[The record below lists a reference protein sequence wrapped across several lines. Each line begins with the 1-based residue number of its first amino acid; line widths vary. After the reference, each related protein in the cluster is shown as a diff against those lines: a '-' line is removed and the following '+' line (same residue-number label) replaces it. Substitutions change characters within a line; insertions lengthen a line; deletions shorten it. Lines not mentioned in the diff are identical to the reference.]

1 MKLAQINGKSAI
13 VTPEH
18 NHFFYTSD
26 VAKAAGLELLR
37 KNNIDIAM
45 DSQLR
50 AQLEAVLKSKKAPAL
65 AQPLTPNT
73 PFECPVPT
81 PQSFRDAYAF
91 LEHVQTCRKA
101 RGQEVHPAFYECPA
115 FYFSNPVSIAGS
127 GIVKIPAHNQEK
139 LDYELEVGIVI
150 GKDTSDTAA
159 KQADSV
165 IAGFML
171 LNDWSGRKIQAER
184 ELPMMMGPNKSKDF
198 ATTCGPWLT
207 TTDELKPLVES
218 TARGNHYNI
227 PLKASVNG
235 KTLSEG
241 NLNTL
246 HYTFAEIIAH
256 TSAGTTLKKGDIIGS
271 GTVGTGCLL
280 ELNLAGKTDGL
291 WLQDGDEVTLSSEI
305 LGELKNKIA
314 FN

>member
-1 MKLAQINGKSAI
+1 MKLARINGKSAI

-18 NHFFYTSD
+18 GCFFFTD
-26 VAKAAGLELLR
+26 DLAKAAGLSLLH

-45 DSQLR
+45 DANLKKQL
-50 AQLEAVLKSKKAPAL
+50 QAVMVGKKSSAL
-65 AQPLTPNT
+65 AQPLGDDT

-81 PQSFRDAYAF
+81 PPSFRDAYAF

-101 RGQEVHPAFYECPA
+101 RGQDVHLAFFECPA
-115 FYFSNPVSIAGS
+115 FYFSNPASISGS
-127 GIVKIPAHNQEK
+127 GTVKVPPHCHEK
-139 LDYELEVGIVI
+139 VDYELEVGIVI
-150 GKDTSDTAA
+150 GQDTSDASA
-159 KQADSV
+159 KEADSA
-165 IAGFML
+165 IAGFMM
-171 LNDWSGRKIQAER
+171 LNDWSARKIQAER

-207 TTDELKPLVES
+207 TTDELADVADK
-218 TARGNHYNI
+218 TARGRHYDI
-227 PLKASVNG
+227 PLEASVNG
-235 KTLSEG
+235 RKLSSG

-280 ELNLAGKTDGL
+280 ELNLTEKTNNL
-291 WLQDGDEVTLSSEI
+291 WLQDGDTVILSSEK
-305 LGELKNKIA
+305 LGSLENKIK
-314 FN
+314 FI